1 MNRQKTPVLKEKNKL
16 GGPTLPNSK
25 TYYKATVLKMR
36 RYYRIKN
43 GIIINGRIWDNGIW
57 DGNGIINKWTGKTHI
72 NVGVNRHVANSDRE
86 RIKTIQWSKGGTT
99 EEMSTCKV

>member
-43 GIIINGRIWDNGIW
+43 GIINGRIWDNGIW
-57 DGNGIINKWTGKTHI
+57 DMGREWDNK
-72 NVGVNRHVANSDRE
+72 
-86 RIKTIQWSKGGTT
+86 
-99 EEMSTCKV
+99 